1 MRRVAFGGAPEHAI
15 PLVLSDQPYACGFRI
30 GAGGGRHGAQ
40 AEVGPSDPAF
50 PVAEIFSARMR
61 NELPRHLRIAC
72 SRPDFGAAAAWH
84 ASWIRGDRDAPGGL
98 PSLSPRHGLSLARRH
113 RGTCRCL
120 MAPVVPLPST
130 RVPAWPHGT
139 VAGKD
144 DAAGCRK
151 RKDGAGDAAGS
162 RSGRDDA
169 AGCRIREEA
178 AGRRTIKDEAAG
190 CRTGPATEA
199 GPPGQDAHRRSS
211 REWGAQGLGGKPCGA
226 SRVGA
231 ASGKD
236 AWRGRSCK
244 RPAPWIFRPRSEIP
258 AGSGRCT
265 IRARRYEGRWGNQAF
280 DENGSLRGALD
291 GMRR

>member
-199 GPPGQDAHRRSS
+199 GPGAGRPSTQPQGMGRTRTRREAVRSQS
-211 REWGAQGLGGKPCGA
+211 R
-226 SRVGA
+226 
-231 ASGKD
+231 
-236 AWRGRSCK
+236 WRGFGQGCV
-244 RPAPWIFRPRSEIP
+244 
-258 AGSGRCT
+258 AGPVVQAAGPVDFPTKVGDSGRLGSMHCP
-265 IRARRYEGRWGNQAF
+265 RAKVRWPVGEPGVRR
-280 DENGSLRGALD
+280 NGSLRGALD
-291 GMRR
+291 RMRR